1 MRVFTK
7 TSLKE
12 IQFMEKDFLRQP
24 EEVVR
29 EKVLQEF
36 ATKES
41 ELEILE
47 GRLEDLLTVVKNK
60 NPWLF
65 LMIQNAFKN

>member
-1 MRVFTK
+1 
-7 TSLKE
+7 
-12 IQFMEKDFLRQP
+12 MEKDFLRQR
-24 EEVVR
+24 EDQVR
-29 EKVLQEF
+29 EHVLREF
-36 ATKES
+36 TTKES

-65 LMIQNAFKN
+65 LMVQNAFRDRR